1 MKLLYQGHASFR
13 LTTDEHK
20 VIYIDPF
27 IGDGYDVPADI
38 ILCTHEHYD
47 HNKVELVTKKPTTKI
62 IHYYDVLQ
70 NGVYKTLDI
79 DGVEIKAVPAYNSH
93 HDRNETVGYVIHCDG
108 VTVYHAG
115 DTDVI
120 PEMANLT
127 DEHIDYALLPI
138 DGFYTMGP
146 KDVEKAQSMIRAKNI
161 IVMHTKVGAIFDL
174 EKAKQV
180 TLPGVLIIKP
190 GDEIILK
197 HE

>member
-1 MKLLYQGHASFR
+1 M
-13 LTTDEHK
+13 
-20 VIYIDPF
+20 
-27 IGDGYDVPADI
+27 
-38 ILCTHEHYD
+38 
-47 HNKVELVTKKPTTKI
+47 
-62 IHYYDVLQ
+62 
-70 NGVYKTLDI
+70 
-79 DGVEIKAVPAYNSH
+79 
-93 HDRNETVGYVIHCDG
+93 GYVIHCDG

-120 PEMANLT
+120 PEMANLA

-146 KDVEKAQSMIRAKNI
+146 KDVEKVQSMIHAKNI

-190 GDEIILK
+190 GDEIF
-197 HE
+197 